1 MARILASEPRAILL
15 DEPFS
20 ALDGFLKWNLEQ
32 ELFEL
37 LSGYSGPILWVSHDL
52 GECCRNCR
60 TVCVMENG
68 VSGKITDMETLVR
81 YPATEGAA
89 RLAGNGN
96 FLPAERTESGV
107 KLTGWDVVL
116 PLDAPADNAT
126 VVIPDAAVTLGSGP
140 HTAYVRRVIRDLNG
154 SVVLLC
160 PVADADVPPL
170 RVKVATGA
178 APAEGSTV
186 AMDILAEKCFC
197 YRRA

>member
-1 MARILASEPRAILL
+1 M
-15 DEPFS
+15 
-20 ALDGFLKWNLEQ
+20 
-32 ELFEL
+32 
-37 LSGYSGPILWVSHDL
+37 
-52 GECCRNCR
+52 
-60 TVCVMENG
+60 
-68 VSGKITDMETLVR
+68 
-81 YPATEGAA
+81 
-89 RLAGNGN
+89 
-96 FLPAERTESGV
+96 

-140 HTAYVRRVIRDLNG
+140 HPANLPRDRPDLNG

>member
-1 MARILASEPRAILL
+1 M
-15 DEPFS
+15 
-20 ALDGFLKWNLEQ
+20 
-32 ELFEL
+32 
-37 LSGYSGPILWVSHDL
+37 
-52 GECCRNCR
+52 
-60 TVCVMENG
+60 
-68 VSGKITDMETLVR
+68 
-81 YPATEGAA
+81 
-89 RLAGNGN
+89 
-96 FLPAERTESGV
+96 

-116 PLDAPADNAT
+116 PLDAAPADNAT

>member
-1 MARILASEPRAILL
+1 MRTSFIRLYGALRLPITQSGGDHCGGGADFFNGGGKLL
-15 DEPFS
+15 GTDAAEHS
-20 ALDGFLKWNLEQ
+20 DHAD
-32 ELFEL
+32 
-37 LSGYSGPILWVSHDL
+37 
-52 GECCRNCR
+52 
-60 TVCVMENG
+60 G
-68 VSGKITDMETLVR
+68 VSCLSFVRIHRRGGGTQTDPVFAVF
-81 YPATEGAA
+81 YGVSVGAA

-154 SVVLLC
+154 SVVQLC